1 VNAIADTFDRLAL
14 IDRSFQIDRPGCGR
28 FDLDGRRVRCTYDDG
43 EWIRLS
49 VPIAGSE
56 RDLIERQGSLLL
68 PVKIATGPM
77 LIAEMPLTAS
87 LASTFVFLRSVV
99 HQALALVESSRGL
112 ESSVN
117 ETVDVD
123 VMTQLCSTLEETPFT
138 WDRNDKVVST
148 KVGTTTVVA
157 KVIATTAV
165 LRANVVRLTAA
176 AAPSL
181 DALTHFLLAVNAS
194 LRFVRGT
201 FARDGLVQEVAL
213 PIAVLTPTLLNCAVI
228 AVTDS
233 LLRTKRAYAT
243 LADRQAAEQY
253 LEFHQQRKDAYAD
266 THS

>member
-14 IDRSFQIDRPGCGR
+14 IDSSFQIDRPGCGR
-28 FDLDGRRVRCTYDDG
+28 FDLDGRRVRCTHDDD
-43 EWIRLS
+43 EWVRLS
-49 VPIAGSE
+49 VPLAGSE
-56 RDLIERQGSLLL
+56 RDLLERQGSLLL
-68 PVKIATGPM
+68 PVKVATGPM
-77 LIAEMPLTAS
+77 LIAEMPLTGG
-87 LASTFVFLRSVV
+87 LASTFVFLRSVAQ
-99 HQALALVESSRGL
+99 QALVLVESSRGL

-117 ETVDVD
+117 ERVDVD
-123 VMTQLCSTLEETPFT
+123 LMTQLCSALEETPFT
-138 WDRNDKVVST
+138 WDRNDRVVST

-157 KVIATTAV
+157 NVIATTAV
-165 LRANVVRLTAA
+165 FRANVVRLTAA

-181 DALTHFLLAVNAS
+181 GALSHFLLAANAR

-201 FARDGLVQEVAL
+201 FAPDGLVQEVAL
-213 PIAVLTPTLLNCAVI
+213 PIAVLTPTLVNRAVI
-228 AVTDS
+228 AVSDG